1 MPAQIPF
8 SEPPYLSSLPSPYFT
23 PSHRKWQAAIQ
34 PFIQSHLHDR
44 AVEWDVSGTVPPEVF
59 TTFAQANMIIP
70 ALPAPLPVAW
80 LKKLGIHTLLGGLPV
95 EEFDALHGYIFS
107 DEMVRSGLAG
117 PGASLT
123 TGMAFGVPLILKF
136 GSEELKE
143 RVLPDLLTG
152 RKRACIAITEPDAG
166 SDVAGIVTSA
176 VKSACGKF
184 WVVNGSKK
192 WYVSFPVPFPP
203 FVFFLFICCFLSFFF
218 PPSFSFLYIYAI
230 FFWFSIRSFLK

>member
-59 TTFAQANMIIP
+59 TAFAQANMLIP

-95 EEFDALHGYIFS
+95 DEFDALHGYIFS

-143 RVLPDLLTG
+143 RVLPDLLAG

-176 VKSACGKF
+176 VKSACGRF

-192 WYVSFPVPFPP
+192 WWVSLSLWLPTLI
-203 FVFFLFICCFLSFFF
+203 FLFSVFFF
-218 PPSFSFLYIYAI
+218 PSL
-230 FFWFSIRSFLK
+230 